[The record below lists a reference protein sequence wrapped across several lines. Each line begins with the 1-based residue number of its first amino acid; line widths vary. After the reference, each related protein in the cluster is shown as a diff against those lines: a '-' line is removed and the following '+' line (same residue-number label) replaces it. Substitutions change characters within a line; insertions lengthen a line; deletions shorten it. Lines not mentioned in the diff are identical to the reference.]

1 MIQQV
6 EDEVVVVDNQEDEPL
21 GVDPVEHGHL
31 MLDVAHGNLDAK
43 DVLVDIP
50 VLE

>member
-1 MIQQV
+1 MDLV
-6 EDEVVVVDNQEDEPL
+6 ED
-21 GVDPVEHGHL
+21 GFL
-31 MLDVAHGNLDAK
+31 MLDVAHGNLDAR

>member
-6 EDEVVVVDNQEDEPL
+6 EDEVVVVDNPEHELL
-21 GVDPVEHGHL
+21 GVDLVEDGFL

-43 DVLVDIP
+43 DVPVDTP